1 MRIVVVTETPDKKI
15 MLTKDELQ
23 KMLDDAYGQGLA
35 DAGRNYPPIVTPSW
49 QYTGHT
55 YIDKDKIEVT
65 C

>member
-1 MRIVVVTETPDKKI
+1 MRVVVVTETPDKKI

-23 KMLDDAYGQGLA
+23 KMLDDAYGQGLV

-49 QYTGHT
+49 PYTWPT